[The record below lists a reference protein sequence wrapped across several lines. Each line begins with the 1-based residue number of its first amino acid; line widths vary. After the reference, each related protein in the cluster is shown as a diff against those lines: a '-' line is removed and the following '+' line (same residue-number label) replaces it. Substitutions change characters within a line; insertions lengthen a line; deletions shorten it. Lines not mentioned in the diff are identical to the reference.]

1 MLAFALLINAPSC
14 ICGSCRE
21 PAQYGAEERQ
31 SGPERSVNLHAP
43 LAILLEPLQ
52 ELLPDHA
59 LLTSHALQH
68 VLDACT

>member
-1 MLAFALLINAPSC
+1 MHLAAFVAPA
-14 ICGSCRE
+14 GSLHR
-21 PAQYGAEERQ
+21 YGAEERQ